1 MNEKNIYINANE
13 EITSVIDKL
22 IRTKEEELFLVI
34 PEGAVI
40 SQSLVNLKLL
50 KREAD
55 NLRKKVTIVSQDSA
69 VQRLAK
75 KTGFSV
81 SESLPEQLDEHLE
94 RPEDAILQEQVT
106 PDEFKKFLKEEKKS
120 SSLRMSD
127 IIKSGAPPPGKLT
140 TKKIEDISEKSADLL
155 LEHREETESKILGKQ
170 QIFEKEESIPIKENF
185 EIKSY
190 KQEDIAKKPLVY
202 PAENQEKSRE
212 AISTVSSFPKKIFG
226 IFIISAIIIAGVI
239 FYLVLPKADVSI
251 TAKREQIPFD
261 FKVLADKNLSQ
272 IDAASNKIP
281 AQLVKLEERDSQEFL
296 ATGRRQLNEK
306 AKGTITV
313 YNAYSSSPQ
322 ALVET
327 TRFLSQDGKI
337 FRLTKTIRIPGAKI
351 EEGKI
356 LASFLDVDVEADQP
370 GAAYNIGP
378 SNFSIPGFQ
387 DSPKYAGF
395 YGKSKGSMSGGS
407 TENVKVVTQD
417 DFDNAKSK
425 ISESLNQKIQTDLAA
440 QISSDLK
447 VLEGATETKI
457 TEIKPSVDV
466 GGKAEK
472 FMLSITS
479 LATVLVFKEADVYS
493 LLQGSLSDNLDGNK
507 EMVNQISFNY
517 KDMKI
522 DIDKG
527 QMSFGVAGSQEIIWK
542 VNQEEIKKLIAG
554 KQQSE
559 VRQILSGRQEIKEAQ
574 FSLWPFWAK
583 SIPKQIDKI
592 NIIIDSVK

>member
-1 MNEKNIYINANE
+1 
-13 EITSVIDKL
+13 
-22 IRTKEEELFLVI
+22 
-34 PEGAVI
+34 
-40 SQSLVNLKLL
+40 
-50 KREAD
+50 
-55 NLRKKVTIVSQDSA
+55 
-69 VQRLAK
+69 
-75 KTGFSV
+75 
-81 SESLPEQLDEHLE
+81 
-94 RPEDAILQEQVT
+94 
-106 PDEFKKFLKEEKKS
+106 
-120 SSLRMSD
+120 
-127 IIKSGAPPPGKLT
+127 
-140 TKKIEDISEKSADLL
+140 
-155 LEHREETESKILGKQ
+155 
-170 QIFEKEESIPIKENF
+170 
-185 EIKSY
+185 
-190 KQEDIAKKPLVY
+190 
-202 PAENQEKSRE
+202 
-212 AISTVSSFPKKIFG
+212 
-226 IFIISAIIIAGVI
+226 
-239 FYLVLPKADVSI
+239 
-251 TAKREQIPFD
+251 
-261 FKVLADKNLSQ
+261 
-272 IDAASNKIP
+272 
-281 AQLVKLEERDSQEFL
+281 
-296 ATGRRQLNEK
+296 
-306 AKGTITV
+306 
-313 YNAYSSSPQ
+313 
-322 ALVET
+322 
-327 TRFLSQDGKI
+327 
-337 FRLTKTIRIPGAKI
+337 
-351 EEGKI
+351 
-356 LASFLDVDVEADQP
+356 
-370 GAAYNIGP
+370 
-378 SNFSIPGFQ
+378 
-387 DSPKYAGF
+387 
-395 YGKSKGSMSGGS
+395 MSGGS